1 MTNKPMAYGESKNCS
16 MDIFVDL
23 TSVSDAVEVMQ
34 VGVFIVTSRPALPT
48 DDNIAKCQLL

>member
-1 MTNKPMAYGESKNCS
+1 MTSKPMAYGESKNCS

-23 TSVSDAVEVMQ
+23 TSVSAVEVMQ